1 MFEQNDKTLFT
12 AQSIIKIFCIIGAI
26 LCFISGIILCVTSS
40 QEVTGN
46 LGEIKNITNY
56 TQIIGGVA
64 LILFGSLVFWI
75 LWIFSK
81 LMFSVLCDIKLIRNK
96 LYELSNDNLKSF
108 IDEDEEETENK
119 SENNKKKSVLE
130 KFKDL

>member
-1 MFEQNDKTLFT
+1 
-12 AQSIIKIFCIIGAI
+12 
-26 LCFISGIILCVTSS
+26 
-40 QEVTGN
+40 
-46 LGEIKNITNY
+46 
-56 TQIIGGVA
+56 
-64 LILFGSLVFWI
+64 
-75 LWIFSK
+75 
-81 LMFSVLCDIKLIRNK
+81 MFSVLCDIKLIRNK

>member
-26 LCFISGIILCVTSS
+26 LCFIGGIILCVTSS

-46 LGEIKNITNY
+46 LGEIKTITNY

-64 LILFGSLVFWI
+64 LIDNSD
-75 LWIFSK
+75 IF
-81 LMFSVLCDIKLIRNK
+81 F
-96 LYELSNDNLKSF
+96 KSF
-108 IDEDEEETENK
+108 LKNFLSIK
-119 SENNKKKSVLE
+119 SALPAIGLTCFAGRRAE
-130 KFKDL
+130 K